1 LHELCSSRVISYFCD
16 SCLSRTIRATIKSV
30 VCFDAVPDD
39 LAAAVIA
46 NGREFMNRTL
56 KTIEGVTRSRR
67 YNLERK
73 VIIIAA
79 HFTLSHLRFPRLAQI

>member
-1 LHELCSSRVISYFCD
+1 VIFYVCN

-30 VCFDAVPDD
+30 VCFDAMPDD

-56 KTIEGVTRSRR
+56 ETIEGVTRPSRH
-67 YNLERK
+67 NLE
-73 VIIIAA
+73 
-79 HFTLSHLRFPRLAQI
+79 